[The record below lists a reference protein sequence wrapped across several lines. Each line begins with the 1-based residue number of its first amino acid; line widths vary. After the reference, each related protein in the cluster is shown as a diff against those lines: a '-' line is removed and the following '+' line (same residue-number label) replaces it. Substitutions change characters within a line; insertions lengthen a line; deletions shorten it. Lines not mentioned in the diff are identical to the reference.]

1 MRIKKRN
8 FASAGD
14 NQFCKAKRLQVL
26 KGIITMEKKRIEMN
40 MAKPEVNKNVLKFK
54 GGKKKTR

>member
-1 MRIKKRN
+1 MGQQLVINK
-8 FASAGD
+8 
-14 NQFCKAKRLQVL
+14 
-26 KGIITMEKKRIEMN
+26 IMEKKRIEMN